1 MATLNRRRLSWRSLA
16 AALLV
21 APSLSLLTAA
31 AVVGVAEKA
40 MPASLPIGMHTIVPL
55 ALLVPVPVLEVA
67 ALLGLVLATLAIAG
81 RRRGHGFHPV
91 GAVALVAA
99 AQVLFF
105 IAQLLV
111 VDQVHGIPDA
121 AVAIGAAAVLQ
132 ALLLALG
139 AGAAVAAGIGF
150 AATPALTPAPFRLA
164 PTPAQPA
171 PAPSFVRSQVH
182 RLGSRRGPPTSLL
195 ID

>member
-1 MATLNRRRLSWRSLA
+1 MASVNRRRLSWRGLA

-21 APSLSLLTAA
+21 APSLSLLAA
-31 AVVGVAEKA
+31 AGAVWVAEKA
-40 MPASLPIGMHTIVPL
+40 MPAWLPVGMHTIVPL
-55 ALLVPVPVLEVA
+55 ALLVPMPLLEMG
-67 ALLGLVLATLAIAG
+67 ALLGLGLATLAIAG
-81 RRRGHGFHPV
+81 RRRGHSFDLV

-132 ALLLALG
+132 ALVLALG
-139 AGAAVAAGIGF
+139 GGAAVAAGMAF
-150 AATPALTPAPFRLA
+150 EATPALSPAPFRFA

-171 PAPSFVRSQVH
+171 PAPSFVRSEVH